1 MMILS
6 GSKLELPEWSMAL
19 RMEPSSYYDNAI
31 VGYDANRDRLIYD
44 EDKIID
50 TLITKEEM
58 SIEDAIEYYEFNI
71 NGSQGAN
78 YPIYIVSAR

>member
-1 MMILS
+1 MILS
-6 GSKLELPEWSMAL
+6 GSRMELPEWSKAL
-19 RMEPSSYYDNAI
+19 RMEPSSYYDMAI
-31 VGYDANRDRLIYD
+31 IGYDANKDRLIYD
-44 EDKIID
+44 EDKVID